1 MLAIELEQVS
11 RFFDPWRKDRRV
23 VALDK
28 VDLQV
33 EEGELFGL
41 LGPNGAGK
49 STLIKIL
56 ATLLLPSSG
65 TARVLGHD
73 VAAEPKAVR
82 PRINMVSG
90 GETSGYGM
98 LSVKEN
104 IWMFSQF
111 YGIPSKVA
119 KQRMEELIDALDLGY
134 RADSRLRTLS
144 TGERQKMNLVRAL
157 ITSPDL
163 LFLDEPTL
171 GLDVTSSHL
180 IRDHIR
186 GWVNEGHTLLL
197 TTHYMMEAE
206 DLCDRVAIIDR
217 GRILACDTPS
227 KLKRELSP
235 DSSFAITVSGMRDTS
250 HISSIEGVKGL
261 SVDTTD
267 GRANLRLAV
276 EDEAVIA
283 EVVSTI
289 VSRKGRIVSLSKSE
303 PSLEDVFLHLVGR
316 GLR

>member
-11 RFFDPWRKDRRV
+11 RFFDALRKDRRV

-33 EEGELFGL
+33 GEGELFGL

-73 VAAEPKAVR
+73 VAHEPKAVR

-186 GWVNEGHTLLL
+186 GWVDEGHTLLL

-206 DLCDRVAIIDR
+206 DLCDRVAIIDQ

-227 KLKRELSP
+227 KLKRELGPS
-235 DSSFAITVSGMRDTS
+235 SSFAITVSGMRDTS
-250 HISSIEGVKGL
+250 HISSIGGVKGL
-261 SVDTTD
+261 SVDTMD
-267 GRANLRLAV
+267 GRTHLRLAV

-283 EVVSTI
+283 EVVSAI

>member
-1 MLAIELEQVS
+1 LLAIELEQVS
-11 RFFDPWRKDRRV
+11 RFFDALRKDRRV

-33 EEGELFGL
+33 GEGELFGL

-73 VAAEPKAVR
+73 VAHEPKAVR

-186 GWVNEGHTLLL
+186 GWVDEGHTLLL

-206 DLCDRVAIIDR
+206 DLCDRVAIIDQ

-227 KLKRELSP
+227 KLKRELGPS
-235 DSSFAITVSGMRDTS
+235 SSFAITVSGMRDTS
-250 HISSIEGVKGL
+250 HISSIGGVKGL
-261 SVDTTD
+261 SVDTMD
-267 GRANLRLAV
+267 GRTHLRLAV

-283 EVVSTI
+283 EVVSAI